1 MKQAPELRDI
11 LEVERYI
18 TSGSVKL
25 HKVSAYTVTANTYTG
40 KVILL
45 MDISKEG
52 VDEQVSF
59 SIDRRTLKS
68 IKGQYERLAKVI
80 EKIPEYVGDQ

>member
-1 MKQAPELRDI
+1 MRQGPDLRTI

-18 TSGSVKL
+18 TSGTVKL

-40 KVILL
+40 NVILL
-45 MDISKEG
+45 MDISKDG

-59 SIDRRTLKS
+59 SIDRKTLKA

-80 EKIPEYVGDQ
+80 NKIPEYIGDE